1 MAWDKK
7 KKKFSTIAIMEYG
20 KFVLFGDSIT
30 QFSCTQYGFHPA
42 LQNVYIRKLDVINR
56 GFSGYNSEHARQ
68 ILPKIL
74 ESETN
79 IKLMTIFFGTNDAYD
94 YINEIQT
101 VELDR
106 YKDNLSVMV
115 QMVLDKNIKPIIIG
129 PGLHDPKMAKAMLAE
144 RGRPIDKDPTTNQ
157 RLLKYSET
165 AKKVAAQHNV
175 AFIDTWN
182 TLRQYQGWT
191 KDQLFEVSATKDKW
205 EIGESLAEIV
215 SDGIHFT
222 AKSYKILFEEIIRV
236 IEEKYP
242 ELAPENL
249 PSQLCD
255 WKQINPNDLSSIFN

>member
-129 PGLHDPKMAKAMLAE
+129 
-144 RGRPIDKDPTTNQ
+144 
-157 RLLKYSET
+157 
-165 AKKVAAQHNV
+165 AAN
-175 AFIDTWN
+175 
-182 TLRQYQGWT
+182 
-191 KDQLFEVSATKDKW
+191 
-205 EIGESLAEIV
+205 
-215 SDGIHFT
+215 
-222 AKSYKILFEEIIRV
+222 
-236 IEEKYP
+236 
-242 ELAPENL
+242 
-249 PSQLCD
+249 
-255 WKQINPNDLSSIFN
+255 